1 MFSVNDKILV
11 SNIGVC
17 EVHEIETKDYGN
29 GENQYYILYP
39 LFENKTNKI
48 MIPVNTKIYLR
59 ELVSIKEAEKIMN
72 TFDEYEDFWLKDPRQ
87 RKEAFYA
94 IINSGEISRF
104 KSLYLTIQ
112 NKKLELLANKK
123 MLNSTDKSILDTV
136 TKVLAEEISVVL
148 NEDYNEI
155 TRRLIEPFKVAK

>member
-1 MFSVNDKILV
+1 MFNVKEKILV
-11 SNIGVC
+11 SNVGVC
-17 EVHEIETKDYGN
+17 EIQEIETKDYGN

-48 MIPVNTKIYLR
+48 MIPVNTKIHLR
-59 ELVSIKEAEKIMN
+59 SLVSFEEANKIMN
-72 TFDEYEDFWLKDPRQ
+72 SFDEYEDFWLKDPRQ
-87 RKEAFYA
+87 RKEAFFA
-94 IINSGEISRF
+94 IINSGDITRF

-112 NKKLELLANKK
+112 NKKIELLENKK

-148 NEDYNEI
+148 NEDYNDI
-155 TRRLIEPFKVAK
+155 TRKLIEPFKVVK